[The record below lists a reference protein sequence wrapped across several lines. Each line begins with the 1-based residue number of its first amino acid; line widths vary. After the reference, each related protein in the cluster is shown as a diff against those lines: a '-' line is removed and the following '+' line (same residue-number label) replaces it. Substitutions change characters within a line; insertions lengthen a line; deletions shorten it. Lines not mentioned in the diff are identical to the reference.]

1 MKVLLAT
8 DGSEFSE
15 RAARFLTRFD
25 FSSNDEIIVLHV
37 VSEIPYDDDH
47 HARIRKYIRRVAPQ
61 ILKSSARI
69 LKPLKA
75 KIRGM
80 EEEGYPDI
88 SIVEIAVASGVDLIV
103 TGARGLTGVQLFF
116 LGSITRSVAIQS
128 PIPLLVVKQ
137 PPWQSN
143 GNMKVLFATDGS
155 EVSLSTADALTS
167 LPLPGTTELELFTVS
182 WSAFSDVPERFSV
195 EINDR
200 IKGDI
205 ARAKALEY
213 HDAEKIL
220 ESTRSRLERT
230 FSGISELIRIGD
242 PSTEILKES
251 ELYEADITV
260 IGCRGLKGIK
270 GMLGSV
276 SRRVL
281 GHSANSVLVG
291 KAAAE

>member
-1 MKVLLAT
+1 MKILFAT
-8 DGSEFSE
+8 DGSEWSE
-15 RAARFLTRFD
+15 KAARFLTRFA
-25 FSSNDEIIVLHV
+25 FSSNDEIIILHV

-47 HARIRKYIRRVAPQ
+47 HARIRKYMRRVAPQ
-61 ILKSSARI
+61 ILRSSEKI
-69 LKPLKA
+69 LKPLKV

-88 SIVEIAVASGVDLIV
+88 SIVEIAIATGADLVV

-116 LGSITRSVAIQS
+116 LGSVARSVAIQS
-128 PIPLLVVKQ
+128 PVPLLVVKQ
-137 PPWQSN
+137 PPWQGN
-143 GNMKVLFATDGS
+143 GNMKILFATDGS
-155 EVSLSTADALTS
+155 EASLKTAETLGS
-167 LPLPGTTELELFTVS
+167 LPLPGETELELLTVS
-182 WSAFSDVPERFSV
+182 WFAFSDVPERFAL

-200 IKGDI
+200 IKDDI

-220 ESTRSRLERT
+220 ASTRSRLEGKFT
-230 FSGISELIRIGD
+230 AISELIRTGD
-242 PSTEILKES
+242 PSTEILGES

-260 IGCRGLKGIK
+260 IGSRGLKGIK

-281 GHSANSVLVG
+281 GHSVNSVLIG
-291 KAAAE
+291 KAEAE